1 MKAIRKYKKFILN
14 LLKISYYFLLL
25 KIFYYFLPRLLR
37 EQYSDSIKIYAQK
50 ISKVFNYKVFNYKVF
65 YRKIFYRNKKSDVL
79 LTADLG
85 IIIENSNGLL
95 LSQIVER
102 NSKVSSPKLYVDGT
116 WRTRLKLDSKLPDVK
131 VAELK
136 RVNVLGSTDAV
147 IYGDSFFHYELHM
160 MSSQH
165 DLKCPDIFFPKHN
178 KSIYT
183 INTFCRRS
191 FCRRSIKNGKALS
204 LLKEHSTNYYHWIT
218 ELIPK
223 LLQMLKSLTREE
235 KRVYILVDEGIP
247 EQSLELLEL
256 LLEGSEVRRYKIVKI
271 KYGESVYCEQLLY
284 CTPLWTALDNTKHLP
299 NPKKEFFLSIDNLKQ
314 VKEEVHRKFEGKRF
328 SAGSKKLYLQRK
340 NNKLRKI
347 HNILEVERL
356 LYKHGFDFIDTA
368 SLSFEAQ
375 FELFSHAE
383 IVIGNSGAAFT
394 NLLFM
399 KEGSTAIALY
409 PSVQSTNYYVFQPL
423 ADVSHV
429 ELIHFLTK
437 PATESE
443 SVHGDAL
450 VDIGGLNTLLEE
462 ITV

>member
-25 KIFYYFLPRLLR
+25 KIYYYFLPRLLR
-37 EQYSDSIKIYAQK
+37 EQYQYSDNIKIYAQK
-50 ISKVFNYKVFNYKVF
+50 ISKVFNCKVF
-65 YRKIFYRNKKSDVL
+65 YRKVFNRNKKIDVL

-85 IIIENSNGLL
+85 VIIENSNGLL

-102 NSKVSSPKLYVDGT
+102 NSKVSSPKLYVDGA
-116 WRTRLKLDSKLPDVK
+116 WRTRLKLEGKLPDIK

-136 RVNVLGSTDAV
+136 RVNVLGSTDTV
-147 IYGDSFFHYELHM
+147 IYGDSFFHYELNV

-165 DLKCPDIFFPKHN
+165 DLKCPDIFSPKHN

-183 INTFCRRS
+183 INTFC
-191 FCRRSIKNGKALS
+191 CRSIENGKALS

-235 KRVYILVDEGIP
+235 ERVYILVDEGIP
-247 EQSLELLEL
+247 EQCLELLEL
-256 LLEGSEVRRYKIVKI
+256 LLEGSEVRMYKIVKV
-271 KYGESVYCEQLLY
+271 KYGESVYCKQLVY

-299 NPKKEFFLSIDNLKQ
+299 NPKKEFFLSIDNLKE

-328 SAGSKKLYLQRK
+328 SAGSKKLYLQGK
-340 NNKLRKI
+340 NNKLRRI

-356 LYKHGFDFIDTA
+356 LYKYGFNFVDTA

-399 KEGSTAIALY
+399 KEGSTAIVLY

-443 SVHGDAL
+443 FVHGDVL